1 MIHELLHDLLKEQT
15 KVNGEWKDDIDLR
28 VADIRANE
36 GRRVCPVCQTTM
48 ERTKRKCINPECR
61 VSLKAAEKQVQ
72 GSDILGTALIAPVRC
87 YQQRV
92 RETQFGFT
100 IDENEEGHA
109 FLKEKLSECH
119 DEFQHVPSNHPDHP
133 VKVVAGDP
141 IFVNPNSSDALKEVL
156 RRVGKASNVKRY
168 NPHDPQARE
177 WLNITMDGL
186 PYLVCRGVIED
197 VLLCSECGEE
207 VEKASVSEHCI
218 KSHQGQ
224 QCSTVQEFSW
234 VVLRIGKLHLEM
246 NMARHFIDLN
256 WDIFLSKLASELGFV
271 SENAQKYMRKGSDHH
286 KTMSVLR
293 VAHIGLWK
301 EMLIP
306 YIRDR
311 LASGSPDISVND
323 YLYKW
328 IPEVGW
334 NSATYKYI
342 FGMTYNYLMA
352 LMVLRIVVRRNN
364 SSYIRAWQ
372 LSFAPL
378 FHRSSSSKY
387 ALIDLHDR

>member
-1 MIHELLHDLLKEQT
+1 
-15 KVNGEWKDDIDLR
+15 
-28 VADIRANE
+28 
-36 GRRVCPVCQTTM
+36 
-48 ERTKRKCINPECR
+48 
-61 VSLKAAEKQVQ
+61 
-72 GSDILGTALIAPVRC
+72 
-87 YQQRV
+87 
-92 RETQFGFT
+92 
-100 IDENEEGHA
+100 
-109 FLKEKLSECH
+109 
-119 DEFQHVPSNHPDHP
+119 
-133 VKVVAGDP
+133 
-141 IFVNPNSSDALKEVL
+141 
-156 RRVGKASNVKRY
+156 
-168 NPHDPQARE
+168 
-177 WLNITMDGL
+177 
-186 PYLVCRGVIED
+186 
-197 VLLCSECGEE
+197 
-207 VEKASVSEHCI
+207 
-218 KSHQGQ
+218 
-224 QCSTVQEFSW
+224 
-234 VVLRIGKLHLEM
+234 
-246 NMARHFIDLN
+246 
-256 WDIFLSKLASELGFV
+256 
-271 SENAQKYMRKGSDHH
+271 
-286 KTMSVLR
+286 MSVLK
-293 VAHIGLWK
+293 VTLIALWK

>member
-1 MIHELLHDLLKEQT
+1 MFAAL
-15 KVNGEWKDDIDLR
+15 
-28 VADIRANE
+28 
-36 GRRVCPVCQTTM
+36 VCQTTM
-48 ERTKRKCINPECR
+48 EWTKRKCINPECR

-109 FLKEKLSECH
+109 FLKEKLSECR

-133 VKVVAGDP
+133 VKDVAVDP

-177 WLNITMDGL
+177 WLNMTMDGL
-186 PYLVCRGVIED
+186 PYPVCRGVIED

-218 KSHQGQ
+218 KSHQEQ
-224 QCSTVQEFSW
+224 QCRALQEFDW

-246 NMARHFIDLN
+246 NMARHFIDLKR
-256 WDIFLSKLASELGFV
+256 DIFLSKLASELEFV
-271 SENAQKYMRKGSDHH
+271 SENAQKYMRRGSDHH

-311 LASGSPDISVND
+311 LASGSEISVTD
-323 YLYKW
+323 YLYNW
-328 IPEVGW
+328 MPEVGW
-334 NSATYKYI
+334 KSATYSYI
-342 FGMTYNYLMA
+342 FGMTWTYLMA
-352 LMVLRIVVRRNN
+352 LMVFRMGVRGNN
-364 SSYIRAWQ
+364 SSYRRAGHF
-372 LSFAPL
+372 SFAPL

-387 ALIDLHDR
+387 AMIDLHDR

>member
-1 MIHELLHDLLKEQT
+1 M
-15 KVNGEWKDDIDLR
+15 
-28 VADIRANE
+28 
-36 GRRVCPVCQTTM
+36 
-48 ERTKRKCINPECR
+48 
-61 VSLKAAEKQVQ
+61 
-72 GSDILGTALIAPVRC
+72 
-87 YQQRV
+87 
-92 RETQFGFT
+92 
-100 IDENEEGHA
+100 
-109 FLKEKLSECH
+109 
-119 DEFQHVPSNHPDHP
+119 
-133 VKVVAGDP
+133 
-141 IFVNPNSSDALKEVL
+141 
-156 RRVGKASNVKRY
+156 
-168 NPHDPQARE
+168 
-177 WLNITMDGL
+177 
-186 PYLVCRGVIED
+186 
-197 VLLCSECGEE
+197 
-207 VEKASVSEHCI
+207 
-218 KSHQGQ
+218 
-224 QCSTVQEFSW
+224 QEFSW
-234 VVLRIGKLHLEM
+234 VVLPIGKLHLEM

-256 WDIFLSKLASELGFV
+256 WDKFLSKLASELGFV
-271 SENAQKYMRKGSDHH
+271 SENSQKYMRLI
-286 KTMSVLR
+286 TLI
-293 VAHIGLWK
+293 ALWK

-323 YLYKW
+323 YPYKW

>member
-28 VADIRANE
+28 VDDIKANE
-36 GRRVCPVCQTTM
+36 GRRVCPVCQTSM

-87 YQQRV
+87 YQRRV

-100 IDENEEGHA
+100 IDENEEGQT
-109 FLKEKLSECH
+109 FVKEKLSECH
-119 DEFQHVPSNHPDHP
+119 DEFQHVPSNHPDLP

-168 NPHDPQARE
+168 NPRDPQARE

-207 VEKASVSEHCI
+207 VETASVVSI
-218 KSHQGQ
+218 VSKAIRVS
-224 QCSTVQEFSW
+224 S
-234 VVLRIGKLHLEM
+234 VVLCKNLTGLCS
-246 NMARHFIDLN
+246 A
-256 WDIFLSKLASELGFV
+256 LASF
-271 SENAQKYMRKGSDHH
+271 
-286 KTMSVLR
+286 
-293 VAHIGLWK
+293 I
-301 EMLIP
+301 
-306 YIRDR
+306 
-311 LASGSPDISVND
+311 
-323 YLYKW
+323 
-328 IPEVGW
+328 
-334 NSATYKYI
+334 
-342 FGMTYNYLMA
+342 
-352 LMVLRIVVRRNN
+352 
-364 SSYIRAWQ
+364 
-372 LSFAPL
+372 
-378 FHRSSSSKY
+378 
-387 ALIDLHDR
+387 